1 MNKTFRFFILFLFL
15 AFLSGKDKFNIS
27 GKVVTQDGEGIKK
40 APVLLLD
47 SQNKKVKV
55 IKSKK
60 DGTFTLKK
68 IVPGS
73 YTIKSK
79 DEKLGSGIIAIT
91 VVDTDLEVAIT
102 LPSELEPSSISEPST
117 TAQEEG
123 LPKGKFDVSGT
134 VLDENGEGI
143 KKANI
148 ILLDENDNKISDGKT
163 KKGGVF
169 KIKNIVSG
177 KYIIQ
182 AEKKKLGV
190 GYSWVT
196 VWGDDTEIQV
206 LIPSELPN
214 ESIAELKTDINDT
227 NQVVSEII
235 ETKLDSLPQQREP
248 KGKPKLELGN
258 LFFEYESNLKSL
270 QSEIDSLKTIVQ
282 AYDQKQKIPDI
293 SREILEI
300 INIPNFHHRI
310 ELQNGTVVLGNI
322 EEETDSSLTLST
334 QIGRLVLKKEM
345 VIRMDKY
352 QLPAPK
358 VEFIGDPFID
368 YFPDRQIISGKIKN
382 VGKKRADFVRVIG
395 NLWDQT
401 TSLAGKDSIFV
412 KGTRMVYDSEVI
424 ADTALE
430 PEQTATY
437 KVIIPIIKGMKPQ
450 YHTMEIQWEETQ

>member
-1 MNKTFRFFILFLFL
+1 M
-15 AFLSGKDKFNIS
+15 
-27 GKVVTQDGEGIKK
+27 
-40 APVLLLD
+40 
-47 SQNKKVKV
+47 
-55 IKSKK
+55 
-60 DGTFTLKK
+60 
-68 IVPGS
+68 
-73 YTIKSK
+73 
-79 DEKLGSGIIAIT
+79 
-91 VVDTDLEVAIT
+91 
-102 LPSELEPSSISEPST
+102 
-117 TAQEEG
+117 
-123 LPKGKFDVSGT
+123 
-134 VLDENGEGI
+134 
-143 KKANI
+143 
-148 ILLDENDNKISDGKT
+148 
-163 KKGGVF
+163 
-169 KIKNIVSG
+169 
-177 KYIIQ
+177 
-182 AEKKKLGV
+182 
-190 GYSWVT
+190 
-196 VWGDDTEIQV
+196 
-206 LIPSELPN
+206 
-214 ESIAELKTDINDT
+214 
-227 NQVVSEII
+227 
-235 ETKLDSLPQQREP
+235 
-248 KGKPKLELGN
+248 
-258 LFFEYESNLKSL
+258 
-270 QSEIDSLKTIVQ
+270 KTIVQ

-345 VIRMDKY
+345 GIRMDKY